1 MSSVALSYPK
11 ISGRFPPTSGER
23 ESFPSEKAPAPAKP
37 VVIEHG
43 LQPTH
48 TFVFLFGQT
57 RFSIGLPFSIIKIFS
72 SGFSLISSYA
82 QKIPDGPAPMM
93 ITSKCSPDFI
103 SQVSFRVSEYGHPD
117 REHSLHTI
125 LYRIIVPIGAQGKC
139 EENHE
144 DGVAK
149 ISRSFSGKTQDSGI
163 YTRMCGK
170 SIKVGFPRV
179 SVYA

>member
-37 VVIEHG
+37 VVMEHG

-48 TFVFLFGQT
+48 TLVVLFGQT

-103 SQVSFRVSEYGHPD
+103 SQVSFRVSIYGHQD
-117 REHSLHTI
+117 GERSLHTI
-125 LYRIIVPIGAQGKC
+125 FYRIIVLP
-139 EENHE
+139 
-144 DGVAK
+144 D
-149 ISRSFSGKTQDSGI
+149 TQDERNENQI
-163 YTRMCGK
+163 IDMGK
-170 SIKVGFPRV
+170 NTGKIV
-179 SVYA
+179 